1 MAKRDAVFPANPHA
15 LYELHRY
22 SPAIRA
28 NGLLFVSGQVG
39 AREDGSPE
47 PDTEAQMRLAF
58 DNLLAI
64 LDAAGCTFDDVVD
77 ATLYLVDP
85 DGDFETLLRVM
96 PDYWGDAPYPALTGI
111 GINWLSGFRFEIKV
125 VAKLP
130 EGAAA

>member
-15 LYELHRY
+15 LYAEHRY

-28 NGLLFVSGQVG
+28 GGLLFVSGQVG
-39 AREDGSPE
+39 ARADGSPE

-58 DNLLAI
+58 ENLLAV
-64 LDAAGCTFDDVVD
+64 LAAAGCSFDDVVD

-85 DGDFETLLRVM
+85 DADFPTLLKVM
-96 PDYWGDAPYPALTGI
+96 PDYWGEAPYPALTGI

-130 EGAAA
+130 ENG

>member
-15 LYELHRY
+15 LYAAHRY

-28 NGLLFVSGQVG
+28 NGFLFVSGQVG
-39 AREDGSPE
+39 ARTDGSPE

-58 DNLLAI
+58 DNLLGI
-64 LDAAGCTFDDVVD
+64 LHAAGCTFDDVVD

-85 DGDFETLLRVM
+85 DGDFETLLKVM
-96 PDYWGDAPYPALTGI
+96 PDYWGEAPYPALTGI

-125 VAKLP
+125 TAKLP
-130 EGAAA
+130 EAA

>member
-15 LYELHRY
+15 LYTEHRY

-39 AREDGSPE
+39 ARTDGSPE
-47 PDTEAQMRLAF
+47 PDTEAQIRLAF
-58 DNLLAI
+58 ENLLGI

-85 DGDFETLLRVM
+85 EGDFETLLKVM
-96 PDYWGDAPYPALTGI
+96 PDYWGEAPYPALTGL
-111 GINWLSGFRFEIKV
+111 GVNWLAGFRFEIKV
-125 VAKLP
+125 IARLP
-130 EGAAA
+130 ETQA